1 MRVAEVMTTDI
12 EFVDAGMT
20 VQEAA
25 ITMGELSVGA
35 LPVGT
40 ADDLQGIVTDRDI
53 LFRVTAKGVDTAT
66 PIGDVMTTRVF
77 SCRRDD
83 AIETALDLMGARN
96 VRRLPVLD
104 SDGRMV
110 GIVTLSDL
118 SRVLLLSSHVIQD
131 ALHGLTAAQQ
141 A

>member
-1 MRVAEVMTTDI
+1 MTSDV

-20 VQEAA
+20 VQDVAGV
-25 ITMGELSVGA
+25 MGELSVGA

-53 LFRVTAKGVDTAT
+53 LFRVVARGLPGSTAVA
-66 PIGDVMTTRVF
+66 DVMTGRIF
-77 SCRRDD
+77 SCRADD

-104 SDGRMV
+104 TDGRVV
-110 GIVTLSDL
+110 GLVTLSDL
-118 SRVLLLSSHVIQD
+118 SRVLLLDSGVIK
-131 ALHGLTAAQQ
+131 Q
-141 A
+141 AVQEISAIPA